1 MGLCREVKDF
11 IKFLPQRLA
20 IGLTLHERLKA
31 PPPSPYRGIRFKAR
45 PVTGFD
51 FLICKQGQA
60 ITVDRKGT
68 HPACSHSFK
77 HFRPDGIM
85 HRAILFG
92 SAGFELHCPS
102 APYRQDASRKRIFA
116 PNPASKPCSF
126 PGATES
132 LKVPPMRAEM
142 RTEPIP
148 YPLVRSTSTLQK
160 SDVSWSISASPIHDA
175 PPGARRSPLAVG
187 PRRSFDYHRCQTS
200 FHPFQLLQEVSFQLQ
215 WPDHRDMESPGK
227 IARYRCRPRQLLRG
241 CRHERVSH
249 RQGIPGNSGG
259 RWRF

>member
-1 MGLCREVKDF
+1 MIRLCREVKDF

-175 PPGARRSPLAVG
+175 PPGARRSPLAREGHSIIIVAKPVFTHSSSCRKYLSSFNGPIIETWNLREKLLDIAVG
-187 PRRSFDYHRCQTS
+187 QDNFCAAA
-200 FHPFQLLQEVSFQLQ
+200 
-215 WPDHRDMESPGK
+215 DMIGYLTDK
-227 IARYRCRPRQLLRG
+227 G
-241 CRHERVSH
+241 
-249 RQGIPGNSGG
+249 
-259 RWRF
+259 